1 MPAALLRLAQAFGSA
16 RAPMSPAHSSR
27 LETRTAPA
35 RRFTAVGRGDMTLAM
50 AQTNTESAKAKDS
63 KDKDFVG
70 RLADAGEEAL
80 SKISDL
86 PGGTRA
92 LNAFNDLRSR
102 VDDLSRKVR
111 GIDEL
116 EARVAKLEK
125 QVADLKRAS
134 KATPRSTSARKPA
147 A

>member
-1 MPAALLRLAQAFGSA
+1 MPD
-16 RAPMSPAHSSR
+16 
-27 LETRTAPA
+27 TK
-35 RRFTAVGRGDMTLAM
+35 
-50 AQTNTESAKAKDS
+50 TEPKPKDS
-63 KDKDFVG
+63 KDLVG

-80 SKISDL
+80 ARFAEL

-92 LNAFNDLRSR
+92 LNAFNDLRAR

-116 EARVAKLEK
+116 DARIAKLEK

-134 KATPRSTSARKPA
+134 KATPRGTSERKPSA
-147 A
+147 